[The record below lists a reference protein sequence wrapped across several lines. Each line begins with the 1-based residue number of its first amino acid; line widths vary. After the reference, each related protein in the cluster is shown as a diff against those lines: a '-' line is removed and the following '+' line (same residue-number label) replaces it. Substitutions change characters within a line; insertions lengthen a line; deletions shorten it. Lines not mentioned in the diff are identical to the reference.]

1 MSMFLFSFLKGLI
14 PGPPENLTKVEIQSR
29 SAKISWEAPL
39 IKGEG
44 TITYI
49 ITEQQDLFK
58 GLKQTQLKKNLTGL
72 KPYTTY
78 TVKVLSTNSH
88 GKNESAFRILTF
100 RTAEAGI

>member
-1 MSMFLFSFLKGLI
+1 MFLFSFFKGLI
-14 PGPPENLTKVEIQSR
+14 PGPPENLKKIKIQTHSV
-29 SAKISWEAPL
+29 KISWEAPL

-49 ITEQQDLFK
+49 ITEQQGLFNK
-58 GLKQTQLKKNLTGL
+58 LEQTQLEKDLTGL
-72 KPYTTY
+72 KPATSY

-100 RTAEAGI
+100 GTAEAGI

>member
-1 MSMFLFSFLKGLI
+1 MFLFSFFKGLI
-14 PGPPENLTKVEIQSR
+14 PGPPENLKKIKIQTHSV
-29 SAKISWEAPL
+29 KISWEAPL

-49 ITEQQDLFK
+49 ITEQQGLFNK
-58 GLKQTQLKKNLTGL
+58 LEQTQLEKDLTGL
-72 KPYTTY
+72 KPATTY

-100 RTAEAGI
+100 GTAEAGI

>member
-1 MSMFLFSFLKGLI
+1 MQYLDVYVFIFLFKRINTWPTRKSDKSGNTVSFCKDIL
-14 PGPPENLTKVEIQSR
+14 
-29 SAKISWEAPL
+29 
-39 IKGEG
+39 GEG

-49 ITEQQDLFK
+49 ITEQQGLFNK
-58 GLKQTQLKKNLTGL
+58 LEQTQLEKSLTGL

-78 TVKVLSTNSH
+78 KVKVLSTNSH

>member
-1 MSMFLFSFLKGLI
+1 MFLFLFFKELI
-14 PGPPENLTKVEIQSR
+14 PGPPENLKKIKIQTHSV
-29 SAKISWEAPL
+29 KISWEAPL

-49 ITEQQDLFK
+49 ITEQQGLFNK
-58 GLKQTQLKKNLTGL
+58 LEQTQLEKDLTGL
-72 KPYTTY
+72 KPATSY

-100 RTAEAGI
+100 GTAEAGI